1 MSSASIDPNASM
13 APKDPGTQASSSR
26 RSANPFAP
34 RKDLKIWLNGE
45 MVPAGEASIS
55 VFDHGL
61 LYGDG
66 IFEGI
71 RIYGGRIF
79 RESEHLDRLFQS
91 AKAIRLAVPMT
102 HEELSTA
109 MREAMNANGITEDG
123 YIRLV
128 VTRGVGSLG
137 ISIQKT
143 SCPSVFVIADK
154 IALYPPEVYER
165 GLHCIISSLARN
177 HPNTTSPRI
186 KSLNYLNNVLAKA
199 EALDLGAD
207 EAIMLTTD
215 GYVSECTG
223 DNIFLVRDG
232 ELYTPPASMGI
243 LEGITRNLV
252 MELARNRGI
261 AVHEVGLIR
270 HDLCIA
276 DECFG
281 TGTAAEIVPI
291 TKIDGRDVGDGFP
304 GPITAQ
310 LSQDFIDYRTTA

>member
-1 MSSASIDPNASM
+1 MNNASV
-13 APKDPGTQASSSR
+13 DPQASSADAFSQPR
-26 RSANPFAP
+26 PANPFTP
-34 RKDLKIWLNGE
+34 RADLKIWLDGE
-45 MVPAGEASIS
+45 LVPAGEASIS

-79 RESEHLDRLFQS
+79 RESEHLDRLFES
-91 AKAIRLAVPMT
+91 AKAIRLTIPMT

-109 MREAMNANGITEDG
+109 MREAMGANGITEDG
-123 YIRLV
+123 YVRLV

-137 ISIQKT
+137 ISIEKT
-143 SCPSVFVIADK
+143 ACPSVFVIADK

-165 GLHCIISSLARN
+165 GLRCIISSFSRN
-177 HPNTTSPRI
+177 HPNTTSPRV

-199 EALDLGAD
+199 EARDLGAD
-207 EAIMLTTD
+207 EAIMLTVD

-232 ELYTPPASMGI
+232 ELHTPPTSMGI

-261 AVHEVGLIR
+261 AVHEVVLIR
-270 HDLCIA
+270 HDLCVA

-291 TKIDGRDVGDGFP
+291 TRIDGRDVGDGAP
-304 GPITAQ
+304 GPITRQ
-310 LSQDFIDYRTTA
+310 LTQDFIDYRTTA